1 VSKHDKVPHHVLNID
16 ESFRRLAGP
25 QSIPGASITP
35 SPLLVASSEMADGA
49 ANAATADEGTPMK
62 GWGQGYAGH
71 LLIDPESNN
80 LLKTYSVAPRELG
93 MLRIPNWTPS
103 IKLTDQEQALVDRDG
118 SVMVSG
124 RSGTGKTLCLLSRME
139 RDGRLNPHTRQLF
152 VCRTK
157 VRDGTGGQR

>member
-16 ESFRRLAGP
+16 ESFRRLAPTRSVESLSFAAGDETGDGG
-25 QSIPGASITP
+25 GAN
-35 SPLLVASSEMADGA
+35 LA
-49 ANAATADEGTPMK
+49 ANRLVLGS
-62 GWGQGYAGH
+62 H

-80 LLKTYSVAPRELG
+80 LLKTYKVAPRELG
-93 MLRIPNWTPS
+93 VLHVPNWAPS
-103 IKLTDQEQALVDRDG
+103 IKLTEQEQALVDRDG

-139 RDGRLNPHTRQLF
+139 RDSRLNPHARQLF

-157 VRDGTGGQR
+157 VSHVRLLIFH